1 MTRFEL
7 AEAVESLQCRD
18 CLVPEQQTRDYYN
31 IQRFSGQ
38 KNDPQFALDD
48 INYADVMR

>member
-18 CLVPEQQTRDYYN
+18 CLVPDKQTREYYN
-31 IQRFSGQ
+31 QQRFSEQ

-48 INYADVMR
+48 ISYGDVKQ